1 MIWRDT
7 WDGTPGVVVITEHAE
22 EDGQLDAVL
31 LGLRLDT
38 LPATTHVTNEHGRAL
53 RVQLPRDVEPFSL
66 NTRITLT
73 VEVTT

>member
-7 WDGTPGVVVITEHAE
+7 WDGTPGVVVITEQAE

-38 LPATTHVTNEHGRAL
+38 LPATAHITNEHGRAL
-53 RVQLPRDVEPFSL
+53 RVHLPRDVDAFSL